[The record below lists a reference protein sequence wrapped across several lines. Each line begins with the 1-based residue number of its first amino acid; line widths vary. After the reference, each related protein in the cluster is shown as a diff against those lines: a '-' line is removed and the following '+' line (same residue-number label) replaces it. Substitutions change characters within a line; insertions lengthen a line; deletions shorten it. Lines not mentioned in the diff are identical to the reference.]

1 MLRVINGEDDF
12 GWGAIINFHRKLNPK
27 VSKDPKSDQ
36 YLYVLEV
43 LLSCTS
49 ESVKKAP
56 KCPPVPAKSGEPK
69 ELQVIPV
76 MLDGVAEISM
86 VRLYLPDDIRSV
98 EARRKVERSMEEVS
112 NRFNGNYPILDP
124 LLDMN
129 IKEEGFK
136 ELDKKIKL
144 LQGRLEAHQLHD
156 SPELEALYTMFKEK
170 ERLQNEAKQVHDNS
184 TRILSPLNSIFLDS

>member
-1 MLRVINGEDDF
+1 MLRVVNGEDNF
-12 GWGAIINFHRKLNPK
+12 GWGAVINFHRKPNPK
-27 VSKDPKSDQ
+27 FKRDPKSDQ
-36 YLYVLEV
+36 YLYVVEV

-56 KCPPVPAKSGEPK
+56 KCPPEPAKPGEPK

-76 MLDGVAEISM
+76 LLEGVAEISM
-86 VRLYLPDDIRSV
+86 VRLYLPDDIRSF
-98 EARRKVERSMEEVS
+98 EARRKVERSMDEVS
-112 NRFNGNYPILDP
+112 NRFNGNFPTLDP

-129 IKEEGFK
+129 IKEEDFK

-144 LQGRLEAHQLHD
+144 LQSRLEAHKLHD

-170 ERLQNEAKQVHDNS
+170 ERLQNESKQVHS
-184 TRILSPLNSIFLDS
+184 S